1 MAAEGREYRG
11 VLYAGLMMTTD
22 GPKVLEFNCRLGD
35 PETQATFLRLDDNF
49 AEIAR
54 DAANGALS
62 TASLKWRKEAVACV
76 VLAAEGYP
84 GSPRKGDEISGID
97 DAMALPGVTVY
108 HAGTCLEDEALTTS
122 GGRVL
127 SVCGRGPTLSE
138 ALEAAYG
145 GVSKISF
152 DGMWYRSDI
161 GRDTL
166 TKLGT

>member
-1 MAAEGREYRG
+1 MKQ
-11 VLYAGLMMTTD
+11 VIFDTD
-22 GPKVLEFNCRLGD
+22 
-35 PETQATFLRLDDNF
+35 
-49 AEIAR
+49 I
-54 DAANGALS
+54 
-62 TASLKWRKEAVACV
+62 
-76 VLAAEGYP
+76 
-84 GSPRKGDEISGID
+84 GID

-108 HAGTCLEDEALTTS
+108 HAGTRLEDEVLTTS

-127 SVCGRGPTLSE
+127 SVCGRGSTLSE

>member
-1 MAAEGREYRG
+1 
-11 VLYAGLMMTTD
+11 
-22 GPKVLEFNCRLGD
+22 
-35 PETQATFLRLDDNF
+35 LRLDDNF

-54 DAANGALS
+54 DASEG
-62 TASLKWRKEAVACV
+62 SLEVTNLNWRKEAVVCI

-84 GSPRKGDEISGID
+84 GSPRKGDEITGID
-97 DAMALPGVTVY
+97 EAMAMSGVTVY
-108 HAGTCLEDEALTTS
+108 HAGTRQEDDRLTTS

-127 SVCGRGPTLSE
+127 SVCGRGPTLSD
-138 ALEAAYG
+138 ALEAGYG
-145 GVSKISF
+145 GVSKIAF